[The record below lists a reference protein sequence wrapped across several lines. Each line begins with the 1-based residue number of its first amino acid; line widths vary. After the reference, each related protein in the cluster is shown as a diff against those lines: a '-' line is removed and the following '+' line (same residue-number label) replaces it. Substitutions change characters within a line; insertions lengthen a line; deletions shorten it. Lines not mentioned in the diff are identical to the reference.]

1 MARKAPSPAGA
12 PRTIRR
18 GPKLGFWRRMGR
30 SNRWF
35 PRKLK
40 LNTEGKFLV
49 FITIGIGFAAVN
61 TGNNLLYL
69 ILGMLLSLIT
79 LSGILSELAIQQV
92 RVSRAVPSGVTAGRD
107 VLVPIKVRN
116 GKRFFSSFSIEVEEI
131 FDDPAIWQLSAY
143 ALHLR
148 PGEEATVHLR
158 VRFPRRGE
166 HTSLGLRV
174 ATRFPFSF
182 FRKSKLIYG
191 EETYLVYPP
200 VADVVVPA
208 LPPRQEGADLHRPKV
223 GHGDEMWGVRDYR
236 PGDPARN
243 IHWKLTARRGR
254 LVSREFETPSV
265 RTVIL
270 AYPNAVRED
279 GPAALDAMEAGIVHV
294 ASVAAAL
301 LDRGYSVGLRTLDGA
316 VTPSHD
322 GGHRSALFAHLARLK
337 TWRVE
342 KDGRLPRFDVA
353 TERGVDRVLVRPPGA
368 PVPVEGSWD
377 HVLQAEAS
385 DAL

>member
-1 MARKAPSPAGA
+1 MTAPKRGVAAVS
-12 PRTIRR
+12 RR
-18 GPKLGFWRRMGR
+18 PKLGFWGRLGR

-79 LSGILSELAIQQV
+79 LSGILSELALQQV
-92 RVSRAVPSGVTAGRD
+92 RVTRIVPDGVTAGRD
-107 VLVPIKVRN
+107 VLVPVKVKN
-116 GKRFFSSFSIEVEEI
+116 GKRFLSSFSIEVEEI
-131 FDDPAIWQLSAY
+131 FDDAGIWQLAAY

-148 PGEEATVHLR
+148 PGEEVTVHLR

-166 HTSLGLRV
+166 HVSAGLRV

-182 FRKSKLIYG
+182 FRKSKLMFG
-191 EETYLVYPP
+191 QETYLVYPP
-200 VADVVVPA
+200 VAEVLVPA
-208 LPPRQEGADLHRPKV
+208 LPPRQEGADTHRPKI

-243 IHWKLTARRGR
+243 IHWKLSARRGR
-254 LVSREFETPSV
+254 LVSREYETPSV
-265 RTVIL
+265 RTVVL

-279 GPAALDAMEAGIVHV
+279 GEAALDAMEVGIVHV

-301 LDRGYSVGLRTLDGA
+301 LDRGYAVGLRTLDGA
-316 VTPSHD
+316 VSPSHD
-322 GGHRSALFAHLARLK
+322 GAHRAALLAHLARLK

-377 HVLQAEAS
+377 HELLAGS
-385 DAL
+385 GG